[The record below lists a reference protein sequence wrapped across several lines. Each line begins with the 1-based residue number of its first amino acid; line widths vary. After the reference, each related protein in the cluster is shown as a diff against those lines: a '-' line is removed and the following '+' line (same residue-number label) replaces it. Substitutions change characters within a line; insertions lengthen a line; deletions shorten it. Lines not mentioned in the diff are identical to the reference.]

1 MLRTG
6 VVRVRVE
13 EQSLARMA
21 YVAAPLVE
29 LLYASDVRRAMQR
42 HKPRYPSSI
51 VQVNAYAIAC
61 TTNAMRLTL
70 ACFVCRAFVTGANL
84 LFPPLPS

>member
-6 VVRVRVE
+6 VGRVRVE

-42 HKPRYPSSI
+42 HKPRCPSSI
-51 VQVNAYAIAC
+51 VRVNAYAIAC
-61 TTNAMRLTL
+61 TTNARQLTL
-70 ACFVCRAFVTGANL
+70 ACFVCRVFVTGGNL